1 MNCKESVKGTPRS
14 ARRGSNRTGGGG
26 GGRGEHRES
35 GEPRDGGGGGVGRG
49 GGGGRSEPRDD
60 GGLAEGEKSSQQRG
74 PKYQRF
80 VLKIQNK
87 QRD

>member
-35 GEPRDGGGGGVGRG
+35 GEPRDGGGGVGRG

-87 QRD
+87 QKD